1 MAVKNIKAKVLQ
13 NFRDKYTNEGY
24 RAGDVIE
31 VTGQR
36 FQEILKKGAFVQG
49 IEKEDNKGG
58 KPAKVTE

>member
-36 FQEILKKGAFVQG
+36 LQEILKKGAFVQA
-49 IEKEDNKGG
+49 IEKEDNKGR
-58 KPAKVTE
+58 KTAKVTE